1 MKLTVTVNGV
11 PYSVD
16 VEVEHEDRPTL
27 GTIITGGNSNGP
39 TPTAPTTSSVQGVSA
54 NSVTAPLAGSVS
66 KVLVEEGQV
75 ITAGEVIVVLE
86 AMKME
91 TEITAPNDG
100 TVTALHVQP
109 GDAVQGGQSLLEIG
123 D

>member
-16 VEVEHEDRPTL
+16 VEVEQEERPTL

-66 KVLVEEGQV
+66 KVLVEEGQA

-123 D
+123 E